1 VTSTS
6 GLQTSAQSL
15 PGVIGGIASI
25 VGNAGGGW
33 IMQTYGS
40 NALYRITSVMVL
52 CSAAL
57 FYCFSAYHKSKETQ
71 KAAENS
77 SQDLSSTE
85 CSTSISTRSEDT
97 PSEKI

>member
-1 VTSTS
+1 MTFAS

-40 NALYRITSVMVL
+40 NVLYRTTSVMVL

-57 FYCFSAYHKSKETQ
+57 FSCFSAYRKSTMAQ
-71 KAAENS
+71 KAKENS
-77 SQDLSSTE
+77 SQYS
-85 CSTSISTRSEDT
+85 
-97 PSEKI
+97 